1 MVQYKTKRNTKEGT
15 HVIEF
20 HTPRIEDLAW
30 ADPCLKAVPRQACEY
45 SFTNLLGWS
54 GPYGQEIARWG
65 DLLLTRLQ
73 GPLNGCYL
81 WPAGTGDERAAI
93 EALAAD
99 AGERGC
105 PLRLVAVPAGDKDKL
120 EAWWPGRFHITP
132 DRDGFDYC
140 YGIDKMCE
148 LTGKKLHGKRN
159 HINRFLEA
167 NEGRWSFAP
176 MTRPQL
182 AECLE
187 MEAEW
192 RRRSLGREVSLE
204 EFSPETTALL
214 AAATHYDALGMDGG
228 VLRVYGEVVAFTMGT
243 LLTPDT
249 YDIHFEKAYGELQG
263 AYPMIARQFARLI
276 RDKYPGVRWLN
287 REDDMGVEGLR
298 KAKESYYP
306 DLMIEKFTALEK

>member
-1 MVQYKTKRNTKEGT
+1 MIDFQPPKIG
-15 HVIEF
+15 
-20 HTPRIEDLAW
+20 DLAW
-30 ADPCLKAVPRQACEY
+30 AGKCLAAAPRPACEY

-54 GPYGQEIARWG
+54 KPYGQEIAQWG
-65 DLLLTRLQ
+65 NFLLTRLD
-73 GPLNGCYL
+73 GPLHGCYL
-81 WPAGTGDERAAI
+81 WPVGEGDERAAV

-105 PLRLVAVPAGDKDKL
+105 PLRLVAVPAGEKDRL
-120 EAWWPGRFHITP
+120 EAWWPGRFEITP

-140 YGIDKMCE
+140 YDIEKMCD
-148 LTGKKLHGKRN
+148 LPGKKLHGKRN

-167 NEGRWSFAP
+167 NEGRWTFEA
-176 MTRPQL
+176 MTRTQL

-192 RRRSLGREVSLE
+192 RRRASGREVDFE
-204 EFSPETTALL
+204 NHGPETTALL
-214 AAATHYDALGMDGG
+214 AAAAHYDALGMDGG
-228 VLRVYGEVVAFTMGT
+228 ILRVYGEVVAFTMGT

-249 YDIHFEKAYGELQG
+249 YDVHFEKAYGELQG
-263 AYPMIARQFARLI
+263 AYPMIAREFARLI
-276 RDKYPGVRWLN
+276 RDKYPAVRWLN

-306 DLMIEKFTALEK
+306 DRMIEKFTAIEREGDDPCWR